1 MSSLR
6 DDSRAASSTPTFA
19 ETMQRCTYTY
29 TPSPSWNQNHQNNSD
44 QTDVFTG
51 LAGHGGITTPRRAV
65 IRSDTTT
72 NYPAGLSR
80 DSHRRR
86 PRPISSSEISID
98 WSSSS
103 EESSSEQ
110 QIEEEEEEEDM
121 QDRYASLEQVGLN
134 SLVFSL
140 GSR

>member
-51 LAGHGGITTPRRAV
+51 LAGSITTPRRAV
-65 IRSDTTT
+65 IRSDN

-103 EESSSEQ
+103 EESGGSEQ
-110 QIEEEEEEEDM
+110 QIEEEEEEEEDM